1 MYRTV
6 FSFAMIPIAFV
17 PIFGITQYMGQHS
30 TSFTLSKPFQ
40 KFAAEQ
46 VESGRFA
53 STSEVIRAGLR
64 LLQEREA
71 KLEALRAAIR
81 EGEESGPAR
90 PFDFDKFI
98 EERFPNA

>member
-1 MYRTV
+1 L
-6 FSFAMIPIAFV
+6 FAMMLIAFV
-17 PIFGITQYMGQHS
+17 PVFGITSYMGQHS

-71 KLEALRAAIR
+71 KLEALRAAIQ
-81 EGEESGPAR
+81 EGYDSGPSL
-90 PFDFDKFI
+90 PFDMRAWIEKKFP
-98 EERFPNA
+98 EE